1 MMNPRPIPMSRPR
14 KPVAVIHYVAHER
27 AQSPVIDIAAAVG
40 GRTIFVATEPLH
52 DGESVNRVLL
62 KSLKAVWKYQEGG
75 MLVYGLPHE
84 LRELVKVDPD
94 YTGIEFP
101 SVVQGPIKR
110 TWDACRSSFGLA
122 QEVFFGASEEVE
134 QPELPAH
141 VTIATDAS
149 KQKSCN
155 VVGIAAVSAGG
166 QMKTSSI
173 TASKI
178 LEGEFAAIA
187 LAFTHLSRAQSV
199 EVLTDS
205 QHAAKALNYV
215 LGGASTRRPGA
226 GPEEIKCLH
235 AMDKLRRRGVN
246 VRVRWVRG
254 HDGHELNEL
263 AHRSA
268 VTARRN
274 AQWELEDCPQ
284 LDNLREELHALVA
297 S

>member
-1 MMNPRPIPMSRPR
+1 MNPRPIPVSRPT

-27 AQSPVIDIAAAVG
+27 AQSPAIDVAAAVG
-40 GRTIFVATEPLH
+40 NRTVLVASEPLH

-62 KSLKAVWKYQEGG
+62 NVLKLVWKHQADG
-75 MLVYGLPHE
+75 MLVYGLPYE
-84 LRELVKVDPD
+84 LRELIKVDPD

-110 TWDACRSSFGLA
+110 TWDTCRSSFRIA
-122 QEVFFGASEEVE
+122 QEVFFGTDVE
-134 QPELPAH
+134 PEKPELPEH

-149 KQKSCN
+149 KQKTSN
-155 VVGIAAVSAGG
+155 VIGIAAVSADGKL
-166 QMKTSSI
+166 KTSNI

-187 LAFTHLSRAQSV
+187 LALTHFSRAKSV

-215 LGGASTRRPGA
+215 LGGAVTQRPGA
-226 GPEEIKCLH
+226 GPEEVKCLR
-235 AMDKLRRRGVN
+235 AMDKVRRRGVE
-246 VRVRWVRG
+246 VSIRWVRG
-254 HDGHELNEL
+254 HNGHVLNEL

-274 AQWELEDCPQ
+274 AQWELDDSPQ
-284 LDNLREELHALVA
+284 LDNLREELQALVA